1 MFAKEF
7 DILFQVSVFFI
18 TINTIGA
25 FITIFRKPRSI
36 ASIFAW
42 MMTLV
47 FIPGFGFLL
56 YLFCGRGIDGEI
68 VYKYTEKYQG
78 RITEINRSI
87 QEYNL
92 QYHQRRTDRGSRL
105 W

>member
-7 DILFQVSVFFI
+7 DILYQVLVFFI

-56 YLFCGRGIDGEI
+56 YLFCGGELMGRLFISTRKNIKAELQKLI
-68 VYKYTEKYQG
+68 VPF
-78 RITEINRSI
+78 RNII
-87 QEYNL
+87 YNIIK
-92 QYHQRRTDRGSRL
+92 RL
-105 W
+105 KPLNLIF

>member
-7 DILFQVSVFFI
+7 DILYQVLVFFI

-47 FIPGFGFLL
+47 FIPGCGFLL
-56 YLFCGRGIDGEI
+56 
-68 VYKYTEKYQG
+68 
-78 RITEINRSI
+78 
-87 QEYNL
+87 
-92 QYHQRRTDRGSRL
+92 
-105 W
+105 